1 MLQVLL
7 VQFNRNSLKHSK
19 LSSSRDG
26 CSSSDTRGGEG
37 GIYPYSAGSFML
49 LYHILRGILYIPHT
63 MPGAEHSFY
72 LLNSLWPDVSKLS
85 NSNSNRSIYNYN
97 KSDDNNGEYVNI
109 RDNDSYIRSKLS
121 SMLDICL
128 RILSRPQRTDP
139 SADKG
144 NYQG

>member
-1 MLQVLL
+1 LRLLQVLL

-19 LSSSRDG
+19 LSN
-26 CSSSDTRGGEG
+26 SSSNSDNRGGG
-37 GIYPYSAGSFML
+37 GVYPYSAGSFML

-63 MPGAEHSFY
+63 MPGAEHSFH
-72 LLNSLWPDVSKLS
+72 LLNLLWPDLSKLN
-85 NSNSNRSIYNYN
+85 NSKSSSYNINKGDDYN
-97 KSDDNNGEYVNI
+97 NEYVNI

-144 NYQG
+144 KYQG

>member
-1 MLQVLL
+1 M
-7 VQFNRNSLKHSK
+7 QFNRNSLKHSK
-19 LSSSRDG
+19 LSNS
-26 CSSSDTRGGEG
+26 SSSDNRGGGEG
-37 GIYPYSAGSFML
+37 GFYPYSSGSFML

-63 MPGAEHSFY
+63 MPGAEHTFH
-72 LLNSLWPDVSKLS
+72 LLNSLWPDISKLN
-85 NSNSNRSIYNYN
+85 NSKSSSYNNNKGDDYNS
-97 KSDDNNGEYVNI
+97 EYVNI

-144 NYQG
+144 KYQG